1 MSKKPFLNPN
11 TLGSLGEKL
20 AEDYL
25 KKKGYRIIEKNYQ
38 TKWGELDLVAKKDHK
53 IIFVEVKT
61 IQQKQGFRPA
71 DQVNFKKGR
80 QLLKMVQIYLAKK
93 KLPQEGHYQIDIVAI
108 EVNASWEVASLLH
121 LENALADFN

>member
-11 TLGSLGEKL
+11 SLGSLGEKS

-38 TKWGELDLVAKKDHK
+38 TKWGELDLITKKGKK

-61 IQQKQGFRPA
+61 IQQKQGFQPA
-71 DQVNFKKGR
+71 DQVNFQKGR

-93 KLPQEGHYQIDIVAI
+93 KLSFEADYQIDVVAI
-108 EVNASWEVASLLH
+108 EVDTAWQVVSLLH